1 MAEIKLD
8 AYIVGG
14 VIGISLGGILLVRSW
29 NTFRT
34 VSYWNTVGM
43 VTVGS
48 LMIYAGVRSFQKK
61 GSAETEAATS
71 AIKEE
76 VTEAISTVTDAADV
90 AESESYEAEFTQA
103 QRERLAKKGHALDDG
118 SFPIRNRSDL
128 QNAIKSWGRAK
139 KSNKARAKKFIKMR
153 AKQLGAMKDI
163 PKNW

>member
-1 MAEIKLD
+1 MAEIKMD
-8 AYIVGG
+8 SYIVAG
-14 VIGISLGGILLVRSW
+14 VVGISLGGILLVRSW

-34 VSYWNTVGM
+34 VSYWNTIGM

-48 LMIYAGVRSFQKK
+48 LMIYGGVRSFQRK
-61 GSAETEAATS
+61 GSKETEAAT
-71 AIKEE
+71 AAVKEE
-76 VTEAISTVTDAADV
+76 VTEAISAVTDAADV
-90 AESESYEAEFTQA
+90 AESEAYDAEFTQS

-128 QNAIKSWGRAK
+128 QNAIQSWGRAK
-139 KSNKARAKKFIKMR
+139 KSHKAQVKKFIKMR

>member
-1 MAEIKLD
+1 MAEIKMD
-8 AYIVGG
+8 AYIVAG
-14 VIGISLGGILLVRSW
+14 VVGISLGGILLVRSW

-34 VSYWNTVGM
+34 VSYWNTIGM

-48 LMIYAGVRSFQKK
+48 LMIYGGVRSFQRK
-61 GSAETEAATS
+61 GSKETEAATA

-76 VTEAISTVTDAADV
+76 VTEAISAVTDV
-90 AESESYEAEFTQA
+90 AEAEYYGAEFSQS
-103 QRERLAKKGHALDDG
+103 QRERLAKKGQAMPDG
-118 SFPIRNRSDL
+118 SFPIRNRNDL

-139 KSNKARAKKFIKMR
+139 KSHKAQVKKFIKMR

>member
-1 MAEIKLD
+1 
-8 AYIVGG
+8 
-14 VIGISLGGILLVRSW
+14 
-29 NTFRT
+29 
-34 VSYWNTVGM
+34 
-43 VTVGS
+43 
-48 LMIYAGVRSFQKK
+48 MIYAGVRSFQKK